1 MRADTKSIFI
11 QASPGKVHEFLAS
24 PQNLP
29 RWAVGFAKSVR
40 NERGKWLVTTE
51 GGEMV
56 IRIGADPQLGVVD
69 YFMSP
74 SPGVEV
80 AARSRVVPNGSGTE
94 YSFTQFQ
101 APGMHDE
108 VFEKS
113 VRAVEHE
120 LTVLRALLEIEC
132 PL

>member
-11 QASPGKVHEFLAS
+11 QAAPGKVQEFLAS

-29 RWAVGFAKSVR
+29 RWAVGFAKAVR
-40 NERGKWLVTTE
+40 SDRGTWLVTTG
-51 GGEMV
+51 GGEMG
-56 IRIGADPQLGVVD
+56 IRIETDLHSGVVD

-74 SPGVEV
+74 APGGEM
-80 AARSRVVPNGSGTE
+80 AARSRVVPNGAGAE
-94 YSFTQFQ
+94 YCFTQFQ
-101 APGMHDE
+101 VPDMPDD
-108 VFEKS
+108 VFEKNI
-113 VRAVEHE
+113 RAVEHE